1 MKKMN
6 KKTNLKVSY
15 EPEADVLTWELS
27 KKNIY
32 SASEMGN
39 VVIHFTKNNLPVL
52 IEFLEAS
59 RFLSKVNRTVRDE
72 VSPAVRKAM
81 ALA

>member
-1 MKKMN
+1 MKKT
-6 KKTNLKVSY
+6 KTTSPKVSY

-32 SASEMGN
+32 SASEVGN

-52 IEFLEAS
+52 IEFMEAS
-59 RFLSKVNRTVRDE
+59 KFLTKANRTVRDE
-72 VSPAVRKAM
+72 VSPTVRKAM

>member
-1 MKKMN
+1 MKRT
-6 KKTNLKVSY
+6 KKISPRVSY

-27 KKNIY
+27 KKNIHF
-32 SASEMGN
+32 ASEVGN
-39 VVIHFTKNNLPVL
+39 VVIHFTKNDVPVL

-59 RFLSKVNRTVRDE
+59 KFLSKANRVVSKDA
-72 VSPAVRKAM
+72 SPALRKAM

>member
-1 MKKMN
+1 MKRTKN
-6 KKTNLKVSY
+6 TGPKVSY

-27 KKNIY
+27 KKNIH

-39 VVIHFTKNNLPVL
+39 VVIHFTKDDVPVL

-59 RFLSKVNRTVRDE
+59 KFLSRANRAVGKDA
-72 VSPAVRKAM
+72 SPTVRKAL

>member
-1 MKKMN
+1 MKKIKN
-6 KKTNLKVSY
+6 IKPKVRY

-32 SASEMGN
+32 FASEVGN

-59 RFLSKVNRTVRDE
+59 KFLTKANRTVRDE